1 MQGFRRAFVR
11 LLDLS
16 LMLLLVGTSAAYAET
31 ITGTVTNTVA
41 AALSGAE
48 VDAYETTAG
57 TFVAR
62 TFTNAAGAYS
72 LVVPAGSYFVRTF
85 NTAHYVNQLYNSS
98 GNLQCPGLCNLNAG
112 SAVNV
117 PAAGTVAG
125 VNFALSVGA
134 AISGTLR
141 DEATSAPLAGVRVE
155 ITDTSGVYV
164 DDVTTG
170 ATGVYLSANGLPT
183 GSYHLRTDD
192 NTLGYIN
199 EVYPNVPCLLQT
211 SCSRLGATNINVAAG
226 TTSAGRDLA
235 LRRGGLFSG
244 AVTDAVSGI
253 GLENIGVEVL
263 NTAGQIY
270 VQTLTDA
277 SGAFGTRR
285 GVPTGSYYLRTF
297 NAGGYINRF
306 NDGTVCV
313 GTCSVATLES
323 IGVVE
328 GATTFAVNFALG
340 AGGRIAGTVRD
351 VTTLVALPNVDVQ
364 VLTTAN
370 AILTTGVTDSN
381 GDYVSSDGLPSGSYF
396 VRTNSVSIG
405 SLGGY
410 VHELFNN
417 VTCAAGCNAT
427 LGAPVSVFAGAT
439 TGGIDFDLERGGR
452 IGGVVVEAGTGALQ
466 SSVQVAVLNAA
477 GTSVS
482 TGSTDATGRYLT
494 AAGLVPG
501 SYFLRTISGAGF
513 ISEVYPDVA
522 CLGTVCPTAAGTA
535 IAVAAGAT
543 TTINVDLVR
552 GGRFRGNVLDATT
565 GAVVTAAQV
574 SVLDATGQTLLTTG
588 AVGALGDYLTGAG
601 LPAGFYFARTA
612 NSVGYINE
620 LYANV
625 PCHFGCRVTDG
636 TPISVTVPNITNNI
650 NFRLSPGGEVT
661 GHVNS
666 EVSGLPLANVTIS
679 LFNPTAQSNITAT
692 SDSTGEYVVG
702 GLPDGVY
709 YARTTNTLG
718 YVNEAYNDI
727 PCVLACNNTTL
738 GQPLTIVGGAV
749 VVAVDFALRSGG
761 RVSGTISDSTTGLP
775 LSGVTVSIVDAAGAT
790 VATATSDLAGSYV
803 SGAGILSGNYFAVT
817 TNTAGYQNELYN
829 NIPCLGTCT
838 FTAGTAVAIN
848 EGATTPGINFA
859 LGRGGRISGHVTD
872 DASGAALQNVT
883 VAIFDASGR
892 QVSTATTDAGGSYI
906 TGSGLTTGSYFART
920 TNALGYVDERY
931 NDQVCPSGCS
941 VINGTSFAVVQGVTT
956 PGISFG
962 LIKGGRIAGVVTD
975 DSTGQPLGGVTVQ
988 VYDATGQLIT
998 QATTSVFGVYTSG
1011 AGLASGTYHARTTNN
1026 LGYINE
1032 LEGGAACIGT
1042 CVVTAGAGIVV
1053 ASPATTAGI
1062 DFALAAGGRVSGRV
1076 TDLLGAPLRNVT
1088 VRVADATG
1096 ASLSTGVTNAVGDY
1110 LTTQG
1115 LLTGSYYVRTTNG
1128 IGYVNALHSVPT
1140 QLPCLGNC
1148 DVTAGAPVLVNLG
1161 ATTLNLDFQLEK
1173 GAQFRGV
1180 ITRADATPIPN
1191 VTVSVVNAAG
1201 TQVTTGVTGG
1211 GGTFVTG
1218 TGAPAGNYFAVTQNS
1233 QGLVNE
1239 IFDNI
1244 PCIASCVATTG
1255 TTILGVAGAIT
1266 PGIDFVLEPDTDPD
1280 LDGIAATIDTLPAV
1294 FSNDFTDV
1302 PLGGTTSGTIS
1313 GRNGWTALVGD
1324 VTPGG
1329 VQLQVVGSGAAAA
1342 TFDVCP
1348 LGDPERV
1355 TLDVLGEI
1363 ASVSCDPVT
1372 GSTTIR

>member
-72 LVVPAGSYFVRTF
+72 LTLPAGSYFVRTF

-738 GQPLTIVGGAV
+738 GQPVAIAGGAV
-749 VVAVDFALRSGG
+749 VVGVDFALRSGG

-829 NIPCLGTCT
+829 NIPCLGPCT
-838 FTAGTAVAIN
+838 FT
-848 EGATTPGINFA
+848 
-859 LGRGGRISGHVTD
+859 
-872 DASGAALQNVT
+872 
-883 VAIFDASGR
+883 
-892 QVSTATTDAGGSYI
+892 
-906 TGSGLTTGSYFART
+906 ART